1 MLGVDRPSLIHFSI
15 ENEVVLISGDV
26 LHREFPED
34 RTEHLT
40 VGNDRENDRK
50 KRGKQQSHVRIF
62 NRIAKDNG
70 FGAELLECKAM
81 LGQP

>member
-1 MLGVDRPSLIHFSI
+1 M
-15 ENEVVLISGDV
+15 
-26 LHREFPED
+26 D

-40 VGNDRENDRK
+40 VGKDRK
-50 KRGKQQSHVRIF
+50 NDSKERSKQQSHVRIF